1 MLLIG
6 RTMDWLIWST
16 MVLAGFIIGT
26 MAMEIIM
33 EMCKIISNVIKF
45 RIEMFQLVLLPG
57 LELVVAF
64 MPPLFKTVSI
74 EKINK
79 TPVVITGLSIKTIIM
94 DMCKITS
101 NVVKFRIKMFQTT
114 QLPGLEFAM
123 PFMPPLFKTVLIEK
137 INKNPVVLT
146 CLLIKTI
153 IMNMCKITSNII
165 NLEYK

>member
-114 QLPGLEFAM
+114 
-123 PFMPPLFKTVLIEK
+123 
-137 INKNPVVLT
+137 
-146 CLLIKTI
+146 
-153 IMNMCKITSNII
+153 
-165 NLEYK
+165 